1 MYNIKYIRLITL
13 TFFLIFLSSICKS
26 ETKIAFV
33 EIDKVLKESSSGK
46 SLIKQ
51 LSKLD
56 QDNKKY
62 FDEIKKKLS
71 LEKNKI
77 NSQKDILSKEEYNKK
92 VANLNKEFENFQ
104 NDGKKKI
111 NLVQN
116 KKNIAMKEI
125 LGVLNIILSEYAEK
139 NQLSFIIDQKNI
151 IIGRA
156 DLNVTDE
163 IIKLLNQKLTNV
175 KLNQ

>member
-1 MYNIKYIRLITL
+1 MNNIKYTKLIIL
-13 TFFLIFLSSICKS
+13 TFFLIFLSSIFKL

-62 FDEIKKKLS
+62 FDEIKKKLYF
-71 LEKNKI
+71 EKKKI

-92 VANLNKEFENFQ
+92 VISLNNEFESFKNE
-104 NDGKKKI
+104 GKKKI
-111 NLVQN
+111 KLIQN
-116 KKNIAMKEI
+116 KKNTAMKEI
-125 LGVLNIILSEYAEK
+125 LDVLNVLLSEYADK
-139 NQLSFIIDQKNI
+139 NQLLFIIDQKNI

-156 DLNVTDE
+156 DLNITDE
-163 IIKLLNQKLTNV
+163 IIKLLNQKLIKV
-175 KLNQ
+175 KLN